1 MSIQHSK
8 LPILGAVAAAI
19 GASLCC
25 AGPLVLLL
33 LGVSGSWIASLA
45 IFEPLKPY
53 FIVVT
58 ALLFLWVGW
67 GLYKPQSNCQAGSAC
82 AVPRVIK
89 EALIKSLE
97 LLRDFKEADSRRA
110 LQAMASPCQ
119 KAQQR
124 SCPLKAPPEG
134 G

>member
-45 IFEPLKPY
+45 IFEPLNPY
-53 FIVVT
+53 FIVIT

-67 GLYKPQSNCQAGSAC
+67 GLYQPQSHCQDGSAC

-89 EALIKSLE
+89 NRRRLFWVALGVATILVSSSWWIP
-97 LLRDFKEADSRRA
+97 LL
-110 LQAMASPCQ
+110 
-119 KAQQR
+119 
-124 SCPLKAPPEG
+124 PESWLY
-134 G
+134 